1 MKDEPADKPESHT
14 GARAILTVEQR
25 VTHIVGM
32 MERLEWVRGK
42 SGPILAAEW
51 GVSLSVVEKAS
62 AEAHRRC
69 VADRDDAA
77 RDISQGALKLFREA
91 ILNGDAKAA
100 KLMGD
105 LLADVSGARAPERRE
120 LSATVTAGATPEEA
134 SRLVRETFGGHAL
147 PKEDAEKPEDSG
159 KLDE

>member
-1 MKDEPADKPESHT
+1 MAESEPADKPDSHAQ
-14 GARAILTVEQR
+14 ARAILTVEQR

-32 MERLEWVRGK
+32 MERLEWERGK
-42 SGPILAAEW
+42 SGPKLAFEW

-69 VADRDDAA
+69 TADRDDAQ
-77 RDISQGALKLFREA
+77 RDISIGALKLFRDA
-91 ILNGDAKAA
+91 IANGDAKSA

-105 LLADVSGARAPERRE
+105 LLADVSGARAPEKRE
-120 LSATVTAGATPEEA
+120 LSATVTAIATPEEA

-147 PKEDAEKPEDSG
+147 PKEDSNPADSG